1 MELNYN
7 VTGNERKAL
16 VKVIS
21 ETTGEKAV
29 YKFTP
34 TYNFEI
40 GELTVTRY
48 GILIIPD
55 GVDGTAVIEALSAAG
70 FEYEA
75 VETKED
81 AQEVTEPEETIEP
94 ETEEE
99 TEEPEETAVES
110 EDEAFDNYSE
120 EDLLELTV
128 EFPLEKVAVGN
139 LTKLLEAKGSLI
151 KEALGVDD
159 LSYEIRE
166 DRIAF
171 PWFKTVAP
179 HEARAYT
186 HFIAAL
192 CKMAKEAKRVTAKDT
207 PVDNPKYTFR
217 CFLLRLGFIGDEY
230 KADRKILL
238 KNLSGNSSWKN
249 GKGGADDEISE

>member
-34 TYNFEI
+34 TYNYEI

-75 VETKED
+75 VGT
-81 AQEVTEPEETIEP
+81 EETETDKTEATTEP

-99 TEEPEETAVES
+99 PAEEPEETS
-110 EDEAFDNYSE
+110 DELQDDDADNYSE

-128 EFPLEKVAVGN
+128 ELPLEKVAVGN

-179 HEARAYT
+179 DEARAYT

-207 PVDNPKYTFR
+207 PVDNPKYAFR
-217 CFLLRLGFIGDEY
+217 CFLLRLGFIGAEY

-249 GKGGADDEISE
+249 GKGGAGDEISE